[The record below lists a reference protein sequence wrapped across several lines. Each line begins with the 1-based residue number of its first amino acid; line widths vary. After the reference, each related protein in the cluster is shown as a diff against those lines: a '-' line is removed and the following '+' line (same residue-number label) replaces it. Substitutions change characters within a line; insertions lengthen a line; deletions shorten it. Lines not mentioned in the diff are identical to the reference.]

1 MLRDTAAKYSFIVES
16 ALPFSAESATG
27 DFVLMR
33 GMEMGLAA
41 VPRHTIVLDCDLVQ
55 GVVPVGVCPAL
66 PLDEVQMIL
75 GNDLAGSAVWA
86 GVPPPVVVSRPLI
99 SGNPSEDGL
108 LPDVFP
114 VCAVTRAQSR
124 KMSVPDLHVPES
136 GDIIR
141 EQGVSLPDLPPFVLK
156 EDWVENQKTDS
167 SLSALWEEVLSA
179 EETREVA
186 RGYFVQGDLLVRKWV
201 PCVGDSVGEPI
212 FQVVVPDGFRGDV
225 LKTAHD
231 SCGYLGVKKTYDRVL
246 RYFFWPGLK
255 RDVARYVESCHVCQ
269 VMGKPSQVI
278 KPAPLSPIPAVSQ
291 PFEHLIVDCV
301 GPLPPSKSGCAY
313 MLTVM
318 CQTTRYPA
326 AFPLRSISVKQ
337 VVRALTQFFSTFGI
351 PRVIQTNQGS
361 NFTSHM
367 FKQILLQLGVKHNRS
382 SAYHAQSQ
390 GALERFHQTL
400 KSMLRAN
407 VMTLGKDWEEGLPWL
422 MLAAREVVQ
431 ESTGFSPNDLVFGH
445 TVRGPLAVLQD
456 GLVEREPPKNLVDYV
471 NGFRRRLYVAVE
483 VARENLSGA
492 QIKMKKLYDRKS
504 KYREF
509 SPGDQVLALMPLQ
522 VSPFQARFAGPYTVS
537 RKVSDQ
543 NYLISTPGRKKQSQL
558 CHVNLLKPYYA
569 CGSSA
574 VCNSFRFCCL
584 GAGIS

>member
-1 MLRDTAAKYSFIVES
+1 MLLLQCVLTGRAQEAYSAICGEANLGYDRIKSAVLKSYDLVPEAYRQKFRNWVKGDQQSNVEFVHDLTSHFKRWCAAANVNNFDDLGELIVLQQFKNTLPQRIAMYVSEQKSTTAFKAAELADEFVLTHKTSFLDACSGAGWKGAYSGTVNPYSGAKFVSSGSFSKPVGTGRAGSAMRCNYCHREGHWKNKCPLLKTSDNHFSSDAPAMCCSAVLEKKKSVAGQSVGTGVAPGKVVGADPNVESGFEPFITDATVALVGSDKHVQIKVLHDTAAKYSFIVES

-201 PCVGDSVGEPI
+201 PCV
-212 FQVVVPDGFRGDV
+212 
-225 LKTAHD
+225 
-231 SCGYLGVKKTYDRVL
+231 RV
-246 RYFFWPGLK
+246 RVRGLK
-255 RDVARYVESCHVCQ
+255 
-269 VMGKPSQVI
+269 
-278 KPAPLSPIPAVSQ
+278 
-291 PFEHLIVDCV
+291 
-301 GPLPPSKSGCAY
+301 
-313 MLTVM
+313 
-318 CQTTRYPA
+318 
-326 AFPLRSISVKQ
+326 
-337 VVRALTQFFSTFGI
+337 
-351 PRVIQTNQGS
+351 
-361 NFTSHM
+361 
-367 FKQILLQLGVKHNRS
+367 
-382 SAYHAQSQ
+382 
-390 GALERFHQTL
+390 
-400 KSMLRAN
+400 
-407 VMTLGKDWEEGLPWL
+407 
-422 MLAAREVVQ
+422 
-431 ESTGFSPNDLVFGH
+431 
-445 TVRGPLAVLQD
+445 
-456 GLVEREPPKNLVDYV
+456 
-471 NGFRRRLYVAVE
+471 
-483 VARENLSGA
+483 
-492 QIKMKKLYDRKS
+492 
-504 KYREF
+504 
-509 SPGDQVLALMPLQ
+509 
-522 VSPFQARFAGPYTVS
+522 AGPGNFS
-537 RKVSDQ
+537 IR
-543 NYLISTPGRKKQSQL
+543 
-558 CHVNLLKPYYA
+558 YA
-569 CGSSA
+569 IWP
-574 VCNSFRFCCL
+574 V
-584 GAGIS
+584 